1 MEKQIGTLSMKLTI
15 KLIKEMVEAELAS
28 AGDGAPDIQ
37 DDQRAR
43 ELLHAFKSMLNPNET
58 EIPSACGTFL
68 RQLADLSDREA
79 GLEAGNMPET
89 NPDQLEEG
97 RLSDIAT
104 KIGKWANPGK
114 YEDPGSDEFVE
125 KRFDEAYQL
134 LAAARSIISQFDKRM
149 AGKILGVEN
158 NVMKMRD
165 AHRPA
170 AAGSDVVEESKYDAL
185 KPSAETCS
193 GDRRGLRYHFKLGKC
208 VDKTGAVKTPLR
220 SELKESGTAPDGG
233 KRVAA
238 ARKKCVDDGKWWD
251 AKEVSKPGG
260 IFKACKD
267 KSEKP
272 K

>member
-1 MEKQIGTLSMKLTI
+1 MKLTI

-28 AGDGAPDIQ
+28 AGDDSPDIQ

-43 ELLHAFKSMLNPNET
+43 ELLHAFKGMLKPNET

-79 GLEAGNMPET
+79 GLGAGNMPET

-149 AGKILGVEN
+149 AGKILDVEN

-170 AAGSDVVEESKYDAL
+170 AAGSDVVEEDELAER
-185 KPSAETCS
+185 PVSAQERCKEK
-193 GDRRGLRYHFKLGKC
+193 GGFWDLRKGVCYKDPDRTQAFK
-208 VDKTGAVKTPLR
+208 
-220 SELKESGTAPDGG
+220 
-233 KRVAA
+233 
-238 ARKKCVDDGKWWD
+238 
-251 AKEVSKPGG
+251 
-260 IFKACKD
+260 
-267 KSEKP
+267 
-272 K
+272 

>member
-1 MEKQIGTLSMKLTI
+1 MKLTT
-15 KLIKEMVEAELAS
+15 KLIKEMVEAALAS
-28 AGDGAPDIQ
+28 HGDDSPDIQ

-43 ELLHAFKSMLNPNET
+43 ELLGAFRDMLKPNERQ
-58 EIPSACGTFL
+58 IPGACGTFL
-68 RQLADLSDREA
+68 RQLADLSDRETSA
-79 GLEAGNMPET
+79 QAGNMPET

-97 RLSDIAT
+97 RLSDLMT
-104 KIGKWANPGK
+104 KLNQWANPGK
-114 YEDPGSDEFVE
+114 YEDSGSDEFVE

-149 AGKILGVEN
+149 AGKILDVEN

-170 AAGSDVVEESKYDAL
+170 AAGSDVVEESKFDAL
-185 KPSAETCS
+185 RPSPETCS

-238 ARKKCVDDGKWWD
+238 SRKKCVDDGKWWD